1 MLYQSM
7 SGDASEGIATF
18 NASNSNLTI
27 QKILII
33 IHQHHIDF
41 NGPYDI
47 PVFGKNKKMQ
57 KCDKIHL
64 KPCKSVIK
72 TFKMLAKM

>member
-41 NGPYDI
+41 NGYTLYVNGEAI
-47 PVFGKNKKMQ
+47 N
-57 KCDKIHL
+57 
-64 KPCKSVIK
+64 
-72 TFKMLAKM
+72 